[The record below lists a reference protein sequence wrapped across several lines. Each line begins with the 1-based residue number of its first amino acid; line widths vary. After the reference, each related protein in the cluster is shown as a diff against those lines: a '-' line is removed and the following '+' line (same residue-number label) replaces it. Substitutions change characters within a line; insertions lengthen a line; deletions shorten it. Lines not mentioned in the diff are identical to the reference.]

1 MAFLLV
7 LSCICADQVP
17 APESEIPK
25 NVRAYFKRADAARA
39 ELTTSLQTQISEL
52 DVEIRSEGIPS
63 RKAAL
68 RRQLVQVEKTFEEL
82 KRSKVFAYMPDSPA
96 IDDIGVLR
104 PARVIAVIDDN
115 TAIVWSSN
123 RMVVLTGTETK
134 SLKARRDVS
143 LPDGWR
149 VTATSTENETI
160 KRHLDGPYCIVEPI
174 KKREIEKHR
183 IQYETE
189 KKAPKG
195 AAAPVANVAPNPP
208 AVAKPVPAA
217 GGEVPKNVRAYFR
230 RADATKASLTKFHE
244 VGISDLEIAIRGE
257 ANPQIEAALLRRL
270 AQAKDAFDE
279 FKQSKPIASFPSRP
293 KLGDIGYWGPSEIL
307 AVIDDHVA
315 LVRLKQSPISDFVGL
330 TGSCFVVSG
339 IDTTAMKV
347 GKEYS
352 TAETWKITM
361 TKTDDERVLRQLGG
375 NQSPVIEKFD
385 VEKYREQYQIEKKA
399 GLYEAEEEAER
410 KAKR

>member
-17 APESEIPK
+17 AAESEIPK

-39 ELTTSLQTQISEL
+39 ELATSLQAQIAEL
-52 DVEIRSEGIPS
+52 DVEIRGEANPS

-68 RRQLVQVEKTFEEL
+68 RRQLIQVEKTFEEL
-82 KRSKVFAYMPDSPA
+82 KRSKVFAYLPDTPA

-104 PARVIAVIDDN
+104 PARVIAVIDDS
-115 TAIVWSSN
+115 TAIVWSPN
-123 RMVVLTGTETK
+123 WMVVLTGTETK

-149 VTATSTENETI
+149 VSATATENETI
-160 KRHLDGPYCIVEPI
+160 KRHLNGNSYYIVEPI
-174 KKREIEKHR
+174 KKKEIEKYR

-189 KKAPKG
+189 KKDPKG

-208 AVAKPVPAA
+208 AVAKPLPAA
-217 GGEVPKNVRAYFR
+217 GGEVPKNVRDYFR

-257 ANPQIEAALLRRL
+257 ANPQIEAALRRRL

-279 FKQSKPIASFPSRP
+279 FKQSKPIAFFTSEP
-293 KLGDIGYWGPSEIL
+293 KPGDIGYWGQSEIL

-315 LVRLKQSPISDFVGL
+315 LVRLKQSPFSQ
-330 TGSCFVVSG
+330 FVVSG
-339 IDTTAMKV
+339 IDTTSMKV

-361 TKTDDERVLRQLGG
+361 TKADDERVLRQPRG
-375 NQSPVIEKFD
+375 NRSPVIEKFD
-385 VEKYREQYQIEKKA
+385 VEKYREQYQVEKKA